1 MPADRRVTHLLVL
14 TDKASPGLDKIA
26 KSADGAVTKLAKLT
40 AEAQATEAALLKL
53 SAAQTAAAGS
63 LAGLGRSRVQR
74 AVSGAAAASAAPA
87 AAPAGAAPA
96 PAPAAPAAAPAAPAA
111 PAGPTAAQ
119 QAAAAKAAQA
129 KAARDLARLERDLE
143 KQRQADVRQTLGNV
157 AGRAKLEQEVLDT
170 LEQQLKT
177 AGKLGQAEQD
187 LIDRRRA
194 AVAADAAAQQAS
206 LAKRGVDPAAAFG
219 ARGTRST
226 TIGSGV
232 LSGFFDQLF
241 AGGANAS
248 KTLDDIR
255 DSAGRADT
263 SLKTLAGALG
273 VVSPGAEAAATAAG
287 DLVGSL
293 EVLLTPAG
301 ATVGALAAVGVGLSA
316 AGAAA
321 IAATL
326 HVAEVADALRE
337 LEALGAPELIP
348 PETVADAE
356 AAAAAIAAIRP
367 ALSAIAGVIAGEVAP
382 TLQEMAVVA
391 VAGALTI
398 QRALAD
404 TELSAG
410 ALVESL
416 GQAYV
421 NGLLLPLRTVV
432 SAIEAIQTLAA
443 DALAAV
449 GGEAAAAIPRSL
461 AGAASGLGQGLDALA
476 ARLAAGA
483 GKAARGIA
491 EGARD
496 GYRVGLTALTAEA
509 RADAEALVGAV
520 ALQRRL
526 AKGDAGGGSVSLTD
540 ELSTSVAEVESS
552 AEDAANA
559 IERLRA
565 IIADRGEELRSP
577 WDELRST
584 FAEARLELA
593 GLTTAAGPAGAA
605 LAGAA
610 ELAID
615 AAEARQVAALVGAG
629 VEAANRDIAAA
640 DAERRARLEAR
651 AARPGEVVDRFG
663 ASVGALE
670 RGNVIGALGAA
681 TGIPQ
686 VQVVGAALDALA
698 TLGELGEEE
707 LRQRGE
713 DFARAVA
720 AGLEVLPSLIIDVLP
735 DLVVALTEAIGD
747 ALLTL
752 PEVIGQA
759 VYDAI
764 TGRGSDKSDVTK
776 AQALSRGAVAGAA
789 SGALIGSIVPGLGT
803 AIGAGVGA
811 AVGGAAGLIRDD
823 VRDMSR
829 VATDLGSGLTLP
841 PVTGGRTGRGGPV
854 VLSLRGSGVGLAQA
868 IDVDTGPYGRVLG
881 ER

>member
-1 MPADRRVTHLLVL
+1 MPADRRVTYLLQM
-14 TDKASPGLDKIA
+14 TDKASPSLDKVA
-26 KSADGAVTKLAKLT
+26 KSAAGASTNLGKLT
-40 AEAQATEAALLKL
+40 ADAQAAEAALLKL

-63 LAGLGRSRVQR
+63 MAGAGRSRVQR
-74 AVSGAAAASAAPA
+74 AVSGPATAPAAPA
-87 AAPAGAAPA
+87 AAPAGAAPT
-96 PAPAAPAAAPAAPAA
+96 PAPAAPAPAPAA

-143 KQRQADVRQTLGNV
+143 KQRQADVRQSLGNI

-177 AGKLGQAEQD
+177 AGKLGQTEQD
-187 LIDRRRA
+187 LLNRRRA

-206 LAKRGVDPAAAFG
+206 LARRGVDPAAAFG

-301 ATVGALAAVGVGLSA
+301 ATVGAMAAVAVGLGA

-321 IAATL
+321 TAATL

-337 LEALGAPELIP
+337 LEQLGAPELIP
-348 PETVADAE
+348 PETVAEAE
-356 AAAAAIAAIRP
+356 AAAAAIQAIRP

-421 NGLLLPLRTVV
+421 NGLLLPLRTVLT
-432 SAIEAIQTLAA
+432 AIEAIQTLAA

-461 AGAASGLGQGLDALA
+461 ASAASGLGEGLDALA

-483 GKAARGIA
+483 GRAARGIA

-526 AKGDAGGGSVSLTD
+526 AKGDGGGGSVSLTD

-552 AEDAANA
+552 AEDAATA
-559 IERLRA
+559 IERLRG

-610 ELAID
+610 ERAID
-615 AAEARQVAALVGAG
+615 AAEARRTAELVGAG
-629 VEAANRDIAAA
+629 VEAANREIAAA
-640 DAERRARLEAR
+640 DAERRAQLEAR
-651 AARPGEVVDRFG
+651 AAAPAAAVDRFG

-670 RGNVIGALGAA
+670 RGNVVGALGAA

-720 AGLEVLPSLIIDVLP
+720 AGLEVLPGLIIDIAP
-735 DLVVALTEAIGD
+735 DLALALAEAVGD
-747 ALLTL
+747 ALLNL
-752 PEVIGQA
+752 PDRIA
-759 VYDAI
+759 DAI
-764 TGRGSDKSDVTK
+764 YEAVTGRDANRDISARQAITLGLEANETGSPLTV
-776 AQALSRGAVAGAA
+776 ALAGAV
-789 SGALIGSIVPGLGT
+789 S
-803 AIGAGVGA
+803 AIRGD
-811 AVGGAAGLIRDD
+811 R
-823 VRDMSR
+823 SR
-829 VATDLGSGLTLP
+829 VAEDLGSGLTLP

>member
-1 MPADRRVTHLLVL
+1 MADRRVTYLLSL
-14 TDKASPGLDKIA
+14 TDKASPGLA
-26 KSADGAVTKLAKLT
+26 KVAAS
-40 AEAQATEAALLKL
+40 AQAATAALQGLT
-53 SAAQTAAAGS
+53 AAQTAAAGS
-63 LAGLGRSRVQR
+63 LAGLGRSRVQA
-74 AVSGAAAASAAPA
+74 AVSGPA
-87 AAPAGAAPA
+87 AAPAGASGATGS
-96 PAPAAPAAAPAAPAA
+96 AATQGDARERVNAE
-111 PAGPTAAQ
+111 
-119 QAAAAKAAQA
+119 QAVAKAERERIREAKAAE
-129 KAARDLARLERDLE
+129 RDLAR
-143 KQRQADVRQTLGNV
+143 QRAADVRQTLGNI
-157 AGRAKLEQEVLDT
+157 AGRAQLEREEIDRVEERLR
-170 LEQQLKT
+170 LV
-177 AGKLGQAEQD
+177 GKLGAAEQE
-187 LIDRRRA
+187 LLNRRRA
-194 AVAADAAAQQAS
+194 AVAADAESQRAS
-206 LAKRGVDPAAAFG
+206 LASRGVNPDAAFG

-241 AGGANAS
+241 AGGGQAS
-248 KTLDDIR
+248 AKLDDLR
-255 DSAGRADT
+255 DAAGRADS

-301 ATVGALAAVGVGLSA
+301 ATVGAMAAVAVGLGA

-321 IAATL
+321 VAATL

-348 PETVADAE
+348 PETVAEAE

-410 ALVESL
+410 SLVESL

-421 NGLLLPLRTVV
+421 NGLLLPLRAVV

-443 DALAAV
+443 DALASV

-461 AGAASGLGQGLDALA
+461 ASAASGLGEGLDTLA

-483 GKAARGIA
+483 GRAARGIA

-526 AKGDAGGGSVSLTD
+526 AKGDGGGGSVSLTD

-552 AEDAANA
+552 AEDAADA
-559 IERLRA
+559 IQRLRG

-610 ELAID
+610 ERAID
-615 AAEARQVAALVGAG
+615 AAEARQTAELVATG
-629 VEAANRDIAAA
+629 VEAANREIAAR
-640 DAERRARLEAR
+640 DAAARAAVEAR

-670 RGNVIGALGAA
+670 RGNVVGALGAA

-698 TLGELGEEE
+698 TLGELGEDE

-720 AGLEVLPSLIIDVLP
+720 AGLEVLPGLIISIAP
-735 DLVVALTEAIGD
+735 DLAL
-747 ALLTL
+747 ALA
-752 PEVIGQA
+752 E
-759 VYDAI
+759 
-764 TGRGSDKSDVTK
+764 
-776 AQALSRGAVAGAA
+776 
-789 SGALIGSIVPGLGT
+789 
-803 AIGAGVGA
+803 
-811 AVGGAAGLIRDD
+811 AVGGALLDLPDRIAEAIYEAVTGREAEGDVSARQAITLGLAANETGSPLTVALAAGVRAIRGD
-823 VRDMSR
+823 RSR
-829 VATDLGSGLTLP
+829 VADDLGSGLTLP

>member
-1 MPADRRVTHLLVL
+1 MADRRVTYLLQL
-14 TDKASPGLDKIA
+14 TDKASPA
-26 KSADGAVTKLAKLT
+26 LAKVT
-40 AEAQATEAALLKL
+40 TQAQAATAALQDLT
-53 SAAQTAAAGS
+53 AAQTAAAGS
-63 LAGLGRSRVQR
+63 LAGLGRSRVQA
-74 AVSGAAAASAAPA
+74 AVSGPA
-87 AAPAGAAPA
+87 AAPAGSSGATGA
-96 PAPAAPAAAPAAPAA
+96 AAAPGDARERVKAE
-111 PAGPTAAQ
+111 
-119 QAAAAKAAQA
+119 QAVAKAERERIREAKAAE
-129 KAARDLARLERDLE
+129 RDLAR
-143 KQRQADVRQTLGNV
+143 QRAADVRQTLGNI
-157 AGRAKLEQEVLDT
+157 AGRAQLEREEIDRVEERLR
-170 LEQQLKT
+170 LV
-177 AGKLGQAEQD
+177 GKLGAAEQE
-187 LIDRRRA
+187 LLNRRRA
-194 AVAADAAAQQAS
+194 AVAADAESQRAS
-206 LAKRGVDPAAAFG
+206 LASRGVNPDAAFG

-241 AGGANAS
+241 AGGGQAS
-248 KTLDDIR
+248 AKLDDLR
-255 DSAGRADT
+255 DAAGRADT

-301 ATVGALAAVGVGLSA
+301 ATVGAMAAVAVGLGA

-321 IAATL
+321 VAATL

-337 LEALGAPELIP
+337 LEQLGAPELIP

-421 NGLLLPLRTVV
+421 NGLLLPLRTVLT
-432 SAIEAIQTLAA
+432 AIEAIQTLAA

-461 AGAASGLGQGLDALA
+461 ASAASGLGQGLDALA

-483 GKAARGIA
+483 GRAARGIA

-526 AKGDAGGGSVSLTD
+526 AKGDGGGGGSVSLTD
-540 ELSTSVAEVESS
+540 ELTTSVAEVESS

-559 IERLRA
+559 IERLRG

-577 WDELRST
+577 WDELRSA

-610 ELAID
+610 ERAID
-615 AAEARQVAALVGAG
+615 AAEARQTAELVASG
-629 VEAANRDIAAA
+629 VEAANREIAAR
-640 DAERRARLEAR
+640 DAAARAAVEAR
-651 AARPGEVVDRFG
+651 AARPAEAVDRFG

-670 RGNVIGALGAA
+670 RGNVVGALGAA

-698 TLGELGEEE
+698 TLGELGEDE
-707 LRQRGE
+707 LRARGE

-720 AGLEVLPSLIIDVLP
+720 AGLEVLPGLIISIAP
-735 DLVVALTEAIGD
+735 DLAIALAEAVGD
-747 ALLTL
+747 ALLNL
-752 PEVIGQA
+752 PDRIAEAIYEA
-759 VYDAI
+759 VTGREAESDVSARQAI
-764 TGRGSDKSDVTK
+764 TLGLAANETGNPLT
-776 AQALSRGAVAGAA
+776 AALVAGV
-789 SGALIGSIVPGLGT
+789 S
-803 AIGAGVGA
+803 AIRGD
-811 AVGGAAGLIRDD
+811 R
-823 VRDMSR
+823 SR
-829 VATDLGSGLTLP
+829 VADDLGSGLTLP